1 MSPLGALPLPK
12 QEVSPTSF
20 VHVMQSSAQLWWCV
34 PLCLPGNDVGTGKRA
49 PEPCPRPPPSS
60 PWRRR
65 GGQWP
70 ANLISY
76 FIIPFVQFSA
86 KANLPFYNTLSML
99 DLNWSLMQTAL
110 CLWNWGRVLWC
121 WLRRVM
127 MMMMTNSDDDDD
139 DDGDD
144 GDLDD
149 GDDAGDILW
158 CPFLF
163 CSSPLGTLE
172 PTSSSSK
179 QTLCLPRMCYSV
191 IIYSRFFTLRSSQ
204 NTLIRQQW
212 LCILYY
218 ALQSGGGQWLKAK
231 GRWQK
236 GGSGWGATVAS
247 HLKGHQCPMKSSI
260 LLAVAHKEQPMQYS

>member
-1 MSPLGALPLPK
+1 MGPHRDIASVQSKKFP
-12 QEVSPTSF
+12 PTSF
-20 VHVMQSSAQLWWCV
+20 VHVMQSNAQLWWCV
-34 PLCLPGNDVGTGKRA
+34 PVCLPGNDVGTGKRA
-49 PEPCPRPPPSS
+49 PMPCPRPPPSS

-65 GGQWP
+65 GGQWL

-99 DLNWSLMQTAL
+99 HWNWSLMQTAL
-110 CLWNWGRVLWC
+110 CLWKWCWRRVLWC
-121 WLRRVM
+121 WLRRMM
-127 MMMMTNSDDDDD
+127 MMMMTNSDGD
-139 DDGDD
+139 DD

-179 QTLCLPRMCYSV
+179 QTLCLPRMRYSV
-191 IIYSRFFTLRSSQ
+191 IIYTRFYTLRSSQ
-204 NTLIRQQW
+204 NTLIRQV
-212 LCILYY
+212 LCILLYY
-218 ALQSGGGQWLKAK
+218 ALQSSGDQWLKAK
-231 GRWQK
+231 SRWQK

-247 HLKGHQCPMKSSI
+247 HL
-260 LLAVAHKEQPMQYS
+260 